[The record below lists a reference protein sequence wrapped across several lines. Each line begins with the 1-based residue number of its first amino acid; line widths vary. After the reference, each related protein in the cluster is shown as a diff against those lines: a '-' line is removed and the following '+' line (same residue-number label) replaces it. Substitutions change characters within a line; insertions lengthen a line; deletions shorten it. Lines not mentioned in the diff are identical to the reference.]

1 MNPVLKFFKKGSH
14 IAWLATTLVA
24 TAVAITANILTDENN
39 TDGFYNIICST
50 ELGGKIAQTR
60 PMEDGMTFELDEGI
74 ETKKD
79 ALENAEKV
87 STEICEEGMVLLKNE
102 NNALP
107 LKKNAKVSV
116 FGKNSVNLV
125 YGGSGS
131 AAPGGDME
139 RKTIFDSLKAA
150 GFSYNETLEKFYK
163 DNDKSGQPRPG
174 NPGMDDQKNGK
185 APSLSTG
192 ETDVSKYT
200 EDITSTYGEY
210 GDAALVVFSR
220 IAGEGWDLPRV
231 SSDNPED
238 PTGHYLK
245 LDNNEKALLKHI
257 ASSGKFAHIVVLFNT
272 SNNIDCGFLK
282 FEDDPAYEQKVDAAI
297 MIGSPGGVGIMALGK
312 ILSGEVNPSGH
323 TVDTLYT
330 HYENDP
336 TWMNFGDNRV
346 FDSDKYALSM
356 EDLEAAKTDRNRLL
370 DFNFCDYEENIYFGY
385 RYYETR
391 GKDDENWYNQNVV
404 YPFGYGL
411 SYTTFEHELLNKST
425 LEAAALTKDSF
436 EIEVKV
442 KNTGTVAGKDVVEIY
457 AEAPYTV
464 GGIEKAY
471 KVLVGYE
478 KTPLIEAGKDA
489 TVKVTVTPYDFASF
503 DYNDKNANSFKGY
516 ELEAGDY
523 VFHVGTDAHHDTD
536 TFTKALA
543 TGIQYEKDPVTGTK
557 VKPLYEDAD
566 DHLQE
571 SLSRSDFAGTMPKMP
586 TDADRIVDQ
595 DFVDQCNSRSSGNK
609 EDFDEMPWTDE
620 EVTVMFKELCNLDY
634 DDPLWETFLDQMTFD
649 EYKAL
654 FNGGCYSTKDIF
666 RLGIPKTTSFDGPT
680 GIVAFLG
687 DKAVYDTCYYCSE
700 CLVAQT
706 WNLELAEAQ
715 GKAIGNEALIGNERG
730 DKLPYSGWY
739 GPGVNM
745 HRSPFGGRNTEYYS
759 EDPFQS
765 GKCAATVVKAVQK
778 YGVYANVKHFALNDQ
793 ETNRDTEGK
802 LTWCNEQAI
811 REIYLKPFEMAVK
824 EGKTRGIMSSF
835 NRIGTKWTGGD
846 YRLLTTILREEW
858 GFVGSVICDFHVNDY
873 MSNKQMCYAGGDLN
887 LNGAKPWSRPDEES
901 EGDVTVLRRAAHN
914 LLYCVVNSNI
924 MTREITGYFPPI
936 WQTALWVGEGVIGA
950 GMIAWGVLIFIP
962 FIKSLKSDKEEP
974 KEEETTSA

>member
-50 ELGGKIAQTR
+50 ELGGKIAQTK
-60 PMEDGMTFELDEGI
+60 PMEDGMVFNNDEGI
-74 ETKKD
+74 NSKKD
-79 ALENAEKV
+79 ALENAKKV

-131 AAPGGDME
+131 AAPGGNE
-139 RKTIFDSLKAA
+139 EKKTIFDSLTAA
-150 GFSYNETLEKFYK
+150 GFSYNKTLEQFYK
-163 DNDKSGQPRPG
+163 NGPSGPGRPG
-174 NPGMDDQKNGK
+174 NPSMDDQKNGK
-185 APSLSTG
+185 APVLSTG
-192 ETDVSKYT
+192 ETEISAYT
-200 EDITSTYGEY
+200 DNIVNSYAEY

-231 SSDNPED
+231 ATDNPD
-238 PTGHYLK
+238 GHYLQ
-245 LDNNEKALLKHI
+245 LDKNERDLLKHI
-257 ASSGKFAHIVVLFNT
+257 VDSKAFNHIVVLFNT

-282 FEDDPAYEQKVDAAI
+282 FADDPAYQEKIDAAI
-297 MIGSPGGVGIMALGK
+297 MVGSPGGVGIMALGR

-346 FDSDKYALSM
+346 FDSDKYALSL
-356 EDLEAAKTDRNRLL
+356 EDIESGDRKRLL
-370 DFNFCDYEENIYFGY
+370 DFNFCDYEEGIYFGY

-391 GKDDENWYNQNVV
+391 GKDDPTWYNQNVV

-411 SYTTFEHELLNKST
+411 SYTTFEHQLVNKSA
-425 LEAAALTKDSF
+425 LEGAALTNASF
-436 EIEVKV
+436 EVEVKV
-442 KNTGTVAGKDVVEIY
+442 KNTGTVPGKDVVEVY

-471 KVLVGYE
+471 KVLVGYA
-478 KTPLIEAGKDA
+478 KTPLLGAGDDA
-489 TVKVTVTPYDFASF
+489 TVKITVNPYDFASF
-503 DYNDKNANSFKGY
+503 DFNDANRNAFSGY

-523 VFHVGTDAHHDTD
+523 VFHVGTDAHTDTD

-543 TGIQYEKDPVTGTK
+543 SGIQYDKDPVTNKG
-557 VKPLYEDAD
+557 VKPLFEDAD

-571 SLSRSDFAGTMPKMP
+571 NLSRADFAGTMPKMP
-586 TDADRIVDQ
+586 TTADRIVDQ
-595 DFVDQCNSRSSGNK
+595 EFVDKCNSRNSGNK
-609 EDFDEMPWTDE
+609 EEYDDMPLMDQT
-620 EVTVMFKELCNLDY
+620 VTVMFKELCNKPY
-634 DDPLWETFLDQMTFD
+634 DDEMWETFLDQMTFE

-715 GKAIGNEALIGNERG
+715 GKAIGNEALIGNEKG
-730 DKLPYSGWY
+730 DKLPYTGWY

-759 EDPFQS
+759 EDPYMS

-778 YGVYANVKHFALNDQ
+778 YGVYVNVKHFALNDQ

-824 EGKTRGIMSSF
+824 EGKARGIMSSF
-835 NRIGTKWTGGD
+835 NRIGTRWTGGD
-846 YRLLTTILREEW
+846 YRLLTTVLRKEW

-901 EGDVTVLRRAAHN
+901 EGDVTVLRNAAHN
-914 LLYCVVNSNI
+914 LLYCVANSNI
-924 MTREITGYFPPI
+924 MTREITGYFPPV

-950 GMIAWGVLIFIP
+950 GMIVWGVLIFIP
-962 FIKSLKSDKEEP
+962 FIKGLKTKEEP
-974 KEEETTSA
+974 KEEEAPAA

>member
-1 MNPVLKFFKKGSH
+1 MNPVAKFFKKGSR

-24 TAVAITANILTDENN
+24 TAVAITANILTDEKN
-39 TDGFYNIICST
+39 TDGFYGIICQT
-50 ELGGKIAQTR
+50 ELGGKIALTR
-60 PMEDGMTFELDEGI
+60 PMEGGTTFETDEGI
-74 ETKKD
+74 ETKED
-79 ALENAEKV
+79 ALNNAKKV

-131 AAPGGDME
+131 AAPGGNE
-139 RKTIFDSLKAA
+139 ARKTIFDSLKEA
-150 GFSYNETLEKFYK
+150 GFEYNETLKKFYE
-163 DNDKSGQPRPG
+163 DNDKSGAPRPG

-185 APSLSTG
+185 SPVLDSG
-192 ETDVSKYT
+192 ESEISKYT
-200 EDITSTYGEY
+200 SDVTDSYANY

-231 SSDNPED
+231 ATDNPD
-238 PTGHYLK
+238 GHYLQ
-245 LDNNEKALLKHI
+245 LDSKERALLKHI
-257 ASSGKFAHIVVLFNT
+257 ADSQKFAHIVVLFNT

-282 FEDDPAYEQKVDAAI
+282 FADDPAYEQKVDAAI

-312 ILSGEVNPSGH
+312 ILNGDVNPSGH

-330 HYENDP
+330 HYEEDP

-346 FDSDKYALSM
+346 FDSDKYALSI
-356 EDLEAAKTDRNRLL
+356 EDMRSGDRNRLL
-370 DFNFCDYEENIYFGY
+370 DFNFCDYEEGIYYGY

-391 GKDDENWYNQNVV
+391 GKDDENWYNSHVV

-411 SYTTFEHELLNKST
+411 SYTTFEHELQNKAA
-425 LEAAALTKDSF
+425 LEAAALTKSTF
-436 EIEVKV
+436 EVEVKV
-442 KNTGTVAGKDVVEIY
+442 KNTGTVPGKDVVEIY
-457 AEAPYTV
+457 AEAPYTP

-478 KTPLIEAGKDA
+478 KTSLLAAGA
-489 TVKVTVTPYDFASF
+489 EETVKITIDPYTFASF
-503 DYNDKNANSFKGY
+503 DYNDKNANAYSCY
-516 ELEAGDY
+516 ELEGGTY
-523 VFHVGTDAHHDTD
+523 TFHVGTDAHTDID
-536 TFTKALA
+536 TFNKELDAE
-543 TGIQYEKDPVTGTK
+543 GIKYEKDPVTGNT
-557 VKPLYEDAD
+557 VKPLFGDAD

-571 SLSRSDFAGTMPKMP
+571 ELSRSDWTGTFPKMP
-586 TDADRIVDQ
+586 TEEDRLVDQ
-595 DFVDQCNSRSSGNK
+595 DFIDSCNSRNSLNK
-609 EDFDEMPWTDE
+609 EEFDDMPTTDA
-620 EVTVMFKELCNLDY
+620 EVTIMFKELCYKDY
-634 DDPLWETFLDQMTFD
+634 DDPLWEDFLDQMTFE

-654 FNGGCYSTKDIF
+654 FNGGCYSTKDLM
-666 RLGIPKTTSFDGPT
+666 RLGIPGTTSFDGPT

-687 DKAVYDTCYYCSE
+687 NKAVYGTCYYCSE

-706 WNLELAEAQ
+706 WNLKLAEAQ
-715 GKAIGNEALIGNERG
+715 GRAIGNEALVGNEKG
-730 DKLPYSGWY
+730 DKLPYTGWY

-759 EDPFQS
+759 EDPFQA
-765 GKCAATVVKAVQK
+765 GKCAAAVVKAVQE

-824 EGKTRGIMSSF
+824 EGGTHGIMSSF

-846 YRLLTTILREEW
+846 YRLLTTVLRKEW

-887 LNGAKPWSRPDEES
+887 LNGAKPWSKPDEES

-924 MTREITGYFPPI
+924 MTIEITGYLPPV
-936 WQTALWVGEGVIGA
+936 WQSCLWIGEGVIGA
-950 GMIAWGVLIFIP
+950 GLIVWGVLLFIP
-962 FIKSLKSDKEEP
+962 FIKSLKSEGKDE
-974 KEEETTSA
+974 KEEETAAA

>member
-1 MNPVLKFFKKGSH
+1 MNPVAKFFKKGSR

-39 TDGFYNIICST
+39 TDGYYGIICQT
-50 ELGGKIAQTR
+50 ELGGKIAMTR
-60 PMEDGMTFELDEGI
+60 PIEGGMEFHADKGI
-74 ETKKD
+74 NNKDD
-79 ALENAEKV
+79 ALENAKKV

-131 AAPGGDME
+131 AAPGGNE
-139 RKTIFDSLKAA
+139 AKKTIFDSLKEA
-150 GFSYNETLEKFYK
+150 GFSYNETLKKFYE
-163 DNDKSGQPRPG
+163 DDDKSGKPRSG

-185 APSLSTG
+185 SPVLDTG
-192 ETDVSKYT
+192 ESEISKYT
-200 EDITSTYGEY
+200 DDVKNSYAEY

-231 SSDNPED
+231 ASDNPD
-238 PTGHYLK
+238 GHYLQ
-245 LDNNEKALLKHI
+245 LDSKERALLKHI
-257 ASSGKFAHIVVLFNT
+257 ASSGAFAHIVVLFNT

-282 FEDDPAYEQKVDAAI
+282 FADDPAYEQKVDAAI

-312 ILSGEVNPSGH
+312 ILNGDVNPSGH

-346 FDSDKYALSM
+346 FDSDKYALSI
-356 EDLEAAKTDRNRLL
+356 DDIRSGDRKKLL
-370 DFNFCDYEENIYFGY
+370 NYNFCDYEENIYFGY

-411 SYTTFEHELLNKST
+411 SYTTFQHELQGKAT
-425 LEAAALTKDSF
+425 LESADLSKASF
-436 EIEVKV
+436 DVEVKV
-442 KNTGTVAGKDVVEIY
+442 KNTGNVPGKDVVEIY
-457 AEAPYTV
+457 AEAPYTP

-478 KTPLIEAGKDA
+478 KTPLLAAGEEA
-489 TVKVTVTPYDFASF
+489 TVKITIDPYHIASF
-503 DYNDKNANSFKGY
+503 DYNDANGNGFKGY
-516 ELEAGDY
+516 ELEAGKY
-523 VFHVGTDAHHDTD
+523 TFHVGTDAHTD
-536 TFTKALA
+536 IATFEKKIDNGAD
-543 TGIQYEKDPVTGTK
+543 IKYDKDPVTGTK
-557 VKPLYEDAD
+557 VTPLYDDAD

-571 SLSRSDFAGTMPKMP
+571 SLSRNDWTGTFPKMP
-586 TDADRIVDQ
+586 TEQDRLVDQ
-595 DFVDQCNSRSSGNK
+595 AFIDQCESRDSLNPEK
-609 EDFDEMPWTDE
+609 FDDMPWTDE
-620 EVTVMFKELCNLDY
+620 DITVEFKELCNLPY
-634 DDPLWETFLDQMTFD
+634 DDEKWETFLDQMTFD

-654 FNGGCYSTKDIF
+654 FNGGCYSTKDIM
-666 RLGIPKTTSFDGPT
+666 RLGIPGTTSFDGPT

-687 DKAVYDTCYYCSE
+687 NKAVYGTCYYCSE

-706 WNLELAEAQ
+706 WNLELAEKQ
-715 GKAIGNEALIGNERG
+715 GRAIGNEALIGNYKG
-730 DKLPYSGWY
+730 DKLPYTGWY

-765 GKCAATVVKAVQK
+765 GKCAAAVVKEVQK

-811 REIYLKPFEMAVK
+811 REIYLNPFEMAVK
-824 EGKTRGIMSSF
+824 EGGTRGIMSSF

-846 YRLLTTILREEW
+846 YRLLTTILRKEW

-887 LNGAKPWSRPDEES
+887 LNGAKPWSKPNEES

-914 LLYCVVNSNI
+914 LLYCVANSNI
-924 MTREITGYFPPI
+924 MTMEVTGYLPPV
-936 WQTALWVGEGVIGA
+936 WQSALWIGEGVIGA
-950 GMIAWGVLIFIP
+950 GLIVWGVLLFIP
-962 FIKSLKSDKEEP
+962 FIKSLKSEKKDE
-974 KEEETTSA
+974 KEEETAAA

>member
-1 MNPVLKFFKKGSH
+1 MNPVAKFFKKGSR

-39 TDGFYNIICST
+39 TDGYYGIICQT
-50 ELGGKIAQTR
+50 ELGGKIAMTK
-60 PMEDGMTFELDEGI
+60 PIEGGMEFHTDKGI
-74 ETKKD
+74 NNKDD
-79 ALENAEKV
+79 ALENAKKV

-116 FGKNSVNLV
+116 FGKNSVSLV

-131 AAPGGDME
+131 AAPGGNE
-139 RKTIFDSLKAA
+139 AKKTIFDSLKEA
-150 GFSYNETLEKFYK
+150 GFSYNETLKKFYED
-163 DNDKSGQPRPG
+163 DNKSGTPRSG

-185 APSLSTG
+185 SPVLDTG
-192 ETDVSKYT
+192 ESEISKYT
-200 EDITSTYGEY
+200 DDVKNSYAEY

-231 SSDNPED
+231 ASDNPD
-238 PTGHYLK
+238 GHYLQ
-245 LDNNEKALLKHI
+245 LDSKERALLKHI

-282 FEDDPAYEQKVDAAI
+282 FADDPAYEQKVDAAI

-312 ILSGEVNPSGH
+312 ILNGDVNPSGH

-346 FDSDKYALSM
+346 FDSDKYALSL
-356 EDLEAAKTDRNRLL
+356 DDIRSGDRKKLL
-370 DFNFCDYEENIYFGY
+370 NYNFCDYEENIYFGY

-411 SYTTFEHELLNKST
+411 SYTTFQQELQGKAT
-425 LEAAALTKDSF
+425 LESADLSKASF
-436 EIEVKV
+436 DVEVKV
-442 KNTGTVAGKDVVEIY
+442 KNTGNVPGKDVVEIY
-457 AEAPYTV
+457 AEAPYTP

-478 KTPLIEAGKDA
+478 KTPLLAAGEEA
-489 TVKVTVTPYDFASF
+489 TVKITIDPYHIASF
-503 DYNDKNANSFKGY
+503 DYNDANGNGFKGY
-516 ELEAGDY
+516 ELEAGKY
-523 VFHVGTDAHHDTD
+523 TFHVGTDAHTD
-536 TFTKALA
+536 IATFEKKIDNGAD
-543 TGIQYEKDPVTGTK
+543 IKYDKDPVTGTK
-557 VKPLYEDAD
+557 VTPLYDDAD

-571 SLSRSDFAGTMPKMP
+571 SLSRNDWTGTFPKMP
-586 TDADRIVDQ
+586 TEQDRLVDQ
-595 DFVDQCNSRSSGNK
+595 AFIDACESRDSLNPEK
-609 EDFDEMPWTDE
+609 FDEMPWTDE
-620 EVTVMFKELCNLDY
+620 DITVEFKELCNLPY
-634 DDPLWETFLDQMTFD
+634 DDEKWETFLDQMTFD

-654 FNGGCYSTKDIF
+654 FNGGCYSTKDIM
-666 RLGIPKTTSFDGPT
+666 RLGIPGTTSFDGPT

-687 DKAVYDTCYYCSE
+687 NKAVYGTCYYCSE

-706 WNLELAEAQ
+706 WNLELAEKQ
-715 GKAIGNEALIGNERG
+715 GRAIGNEALIGNYKG
-730 DKLPYSGWY
+730 DKLPYTGWY

-765 GKCAATVVKAVQK
+765 GKCAAAVVKEVQK

-824 EGKTRGIMSSF
+824 EGGTHGIMSSF

-846 YRLLTTILREEW
+846 YRLLTTILRKEW

-887 LNGAKPWSRPDEES
+887 LNGAKPWSKPNEES

-914 LLYCVVNSNI
+914 LLYCVANSNI
-924 MTREITGYFPPI
+924 MTMEVTGYMPPV
-936 WQTALWVGEGVIGA
+936 WQSALWIGEGVIGA
-950 GMIAWGVLIFIP
+950 GLIVWGVLLFIP
-962 FIKSLKSDKEEP
+962 FIKSLKSEKKDE
-974 KEEETTSA
+974 KEEETAAA